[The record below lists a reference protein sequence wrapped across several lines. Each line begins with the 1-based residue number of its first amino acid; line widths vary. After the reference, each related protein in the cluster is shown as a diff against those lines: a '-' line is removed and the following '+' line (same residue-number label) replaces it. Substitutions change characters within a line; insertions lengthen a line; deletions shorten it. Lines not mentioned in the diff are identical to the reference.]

1 MFCTQP
7 RQLGLKYEN
16 QIAAIEIHKETRDM
30 IDCRFSKRA
39 ANMKRLKCKFKDE
52 VQIQIKKIGIITHN
66 HSKIDTRETTTL
78 NVQYRYALSLAVFDE
93 ICIGGILLLK
103 WYEVDQYQTE
113 RVCDTSVDASAYT
126 RV

>member
-1 MFCTQP
+1 MQVQQESSQHEKT
-7 RQLGLKYEN
+7 
-16 QIAAIEIHKETRDM
+16 
-30 IDCRFSKRA
+30 
-39 ANMKRLKCKFKDE
+39 E
-52 VQIQIKKIGIITHN
+52 VQIQIKKMGIITHN

-113 RVCDTSVDASAYT
+113 RVCNT
-126 RV
+126 RLSGFAIPVLMQVHIPGCDLFTRPTLVETWSSFYF